1 MKLLARMTILAAA
14 LTSSTAAPAATP
26 PAPAAPAP
34 AAKAGALKLPDVK
47 SWTLDNGLAV
57 YYLGVH
63 DAPVVTVQVFYHVG
77 SKDEPRD
84 ARGTAHMFEHMMF
97 KGTEHVRPEEHAR
110 MIDELGGDTN
120 AFTAWDVTGFHDTLP
135 REHLDFAVQLE
146 AERMRGLLFRKSMIQ
161 REVEVV
167 KQEKRMRDQS
177 PLSRAVDELS
187 ALAFTRHPYAWSA
200 AGEPAE
206 LDKLTPESLK
216 AFYDTYY
223 QPGNAALVVVG
234 DVSEADVKAAAEKWF
249 GKIAKGAA
257 PPRPADAATEPPQ
270 TEERDAT
277 SDKAAQV
284 GIVIGGYRIP
294 ASKHPDMVAI
304 KLAAS
309 ILTDGESSRIKQ
321 RIVRKDKLGVG
332 AGGQVL
338 ALEQPGMFFVF
349 AAHLK
354 PEQAQKCAA
363 AIVDEIAKLGASG
376 PTAQELD
383 KAKNQMTARFVF
395 GLESVG
401 GLAQQIG
408 MSWINTGDG
417 RAFLKDYDA
426 IQAVSAADVKR
437 VVKTYLTRNSLTLM
451 TVPPFAGGGQ

>member
-1 MKLLARMTILAAA
+1 
-14 LTSSTAAPAATP
+14 
-26 PAPAAPAP
+26 
-34 AAKAGALKLPDVK
+34 
-47 SWTLDNGLAV
+47 
-57 YYLGVH
+57 
-63 DAPVVTVQVFYHVG
+63 VQVFYHVG

-206 LDKLTPESLK
+206 LDQLTPESLK
-216 AFYDTYY
+216 AFYDAYY
-223 QPGNAALVVVG
+223 QPNNAALVVVG
-234 DVSEADVKAAAEKWF
+234 DVTEADVKAAAEKWF
-249 GKIAKGAA
+249 GKLPKGAA
-257 PPRPADAATEPPQ
+257 PPRPADAAAEPAQ

-284 GIVIGGYRIP
+284 GIVIGGFRIP
-294 ASKHPDMVAI
+294 ASKSPDMVAI

-309 ILTDGESSRIKQ
+309 ILTDGESARLKQ

-338 ALEQPGMFFVF
+338 ALEQPGMFYVF

-354 PEQAQKCAA
+354 PEQARPCAA
-363 AIVDEIAKLGASG
+363 AIVDEVSKLGASG
-376 PTAQELD
+376 PTPQELD

-401 GLAQQIG
+401 GIAQQIG

-426 IQAVSAADVKR
+426 IQAVTAADVKR
-437 VVKTYLTRNSLTLM
+437 VVKTYMTKTNLTLM